1 MLLTFIITTYNL
13 RPSEIRRCLS
23 SLLRQNVST
32 DDFEVLVVDDGS
44 AESPQPVVNEFMGQ
58 MNVRFFSQEHARQGA
73 ARNLAFRHALG
84 DYIQI
89 VDGDDYLFV
98 GSARRILT
106 IIEENDLDM
115 LIYDFSPTA
124 STARIDSCPHVATR
138 TDFYRG
144 CDYMRSHTLFGSS
157 CTMCF
162 RRSLLALGSDR
173 PILFPEGISIE
184 DEDFVTRLVW
194 NTSRLG
200 VTDLVAYAYI
210 VRDNSTTHSRTA
222 AQVEQRFTD
231 TFTVLDRLIA
241 FRQEAMEA
249 SPTGAS
255 PTPPEGG
262 ATEPAAIECATATAT
277 AGATATATATVPGV
291 STPGVSGLDR
301 KLHFLALDILRH
313 TLREPDWATRF
324 PACADQLRTRSLD
337 GVPLF
342 PLPRASWSTSY
353 RLFRILFTK
362 KSGLRILR
370 WYEQAQEGPKGH
382 MPSFGGTM
390 KDAYRR
396 FRIYLHRTIGK
407 KAGPKAKAFFRKT
420 TTTLKRTTAG
430 IVPFFKK
437 TTAGIAPFFKKTTAG
452 IAPFFKKATAGIAP
466 FFKRTTAGI
475 APFFK
480 KATASIAPFFKKA
493 TAGIVPFFKKATA
506 GIVPFFKKVG
516 ERCVA
521 LYHAALQ
528 KCRVFL
534 DTVREQWLPAA
545 ARFGQQCLD
554 EVRTLIARLTHKDD

>member
-58 MNVRFFSQEHARQGA
+58 MNVRFFTQEHARQGA
-73 ARNLAFRHALG
+73 ARNLAFRHAQG

-106 IIEENDLDM
+106 IIKENDLDM

-138 TDFYRG
+138 TGFYRG

-249 SPTGAS
+249 SPTEAS

-277 AGATATATATVPGV
+277 ASATASATATVPDV

-353 RLFRILFTK
+353 RLFRILSTK

-396 FRIYLHRTIGK
+396 FRIYLYRTIGK

-420 TTTLKRTTAG
+420 TTILKRTTAGIAPFFKKTTAG

-437 TTAGIAPFFKKTTAG
+437 ATAGIAPFFKKTTAG
-452 IAPFFKKATAGIAP
+452 IAPFFKKT
-466 FFKRTTAGI
+466 
-475 APFFK
+475 
-480 KATASIAPFFKKA
+480 TASIA
-493 TAGIVPFFKKATA
+493 
-506 GIVPFFKKVG
+506 PFFKKVG